1 MANVCDFTLKAVS
14 KDKNALLRLIAVL
27 VYKDFEY
34 HLHGVYGISK
44 DNNIP
49 YEIPDSGLWAV
60 TIIGEQK
67 WNCWRWM
74 NTDGNGWTGMKT
86 KEILLPALCKTLGVG
101 VEVWSSEPNMAFQ
114 EHILVDAEGS
124 VIVDDNEE
132 WNIEDDSS
140 GFENFEVF
148 RPENEI
154 FGEPAVS
161 A

>member
-1 MANVCDFTLKAVS
+1 M
-14 KDKNALLRLIAVL
+14 
-27 VYKDFEY
+27 
-34 HLHGVYGISK
+34 
-44 DNNIP
+44 
-49 YEIPDSGLWAV
+49 
-60 TIIGEQK
+60 
-67 WNCWRWM
+67 
-74 NTDGNGWTGMKT
+74 
-86 KEILLPALCKTLGVG
+86 GVG

-140 GFENFEVF
+140 GFENFEEF

-154 FGEPAVS
+154 FGGPAVS